1 MKKLRKSDYF
11 KPLEECSREEDED
24 GVSEYV
30 TMLAITRMK
39 SEEFTEE
46 ELQKEVA
53 QVIVNGLLSSLV
65 DKGLVKAVWDE
76 QKNDIVF
83 YPA

>member
-1 MKKLRKSDYF
+1 MKKFRKSDYC

-30 TMLAITRMK
+30 IMLAITRMK
-39 SEEFTEE
+39 NEVFTEE
-46 ELQKEVA
+46 ELQNEVA
-53 QVIVNGLLSSLV
+53 QVICNNVLSSLV
-65 DKGLVKAVWDE
+65 DEGLIKAAWDPE
-76 QKNDIVF
+76 KNDIVF

>member
-1 MKKLRKSDYF
+1 MNKFRKSDFF
-11 KPLEECSREEDED
+11 KPLEECCREEDED

-30 TMLAITRMK
+30 TMLAISRMK
-39 SEEFTEE
+39 NEVFTEE

-53 QVIVNGLLSSLV
+53 LVICNQVLSSLV

-76 QKNDIVF
+76 EKNDIVF